1 VLLGKIMRNQS
12 LQLVIKSNNAL
23 VGFDAQGMGAI
34 RRDRFMPTNAWINIT
49 RRISCQRFATACAR
63 VNLPVFCQGI

>member
-23 VGFDAQGMGAI
+23 VGFDAQGVGAI
-34 RRDRFMPTNAWINIT
+34 RRDRFMSANAWINIT
-49 RRISCQRFATACAR
+49 RRISCQRFATACTR
-63 VNLPVFCQGI
+63 VNLPVFCQSI